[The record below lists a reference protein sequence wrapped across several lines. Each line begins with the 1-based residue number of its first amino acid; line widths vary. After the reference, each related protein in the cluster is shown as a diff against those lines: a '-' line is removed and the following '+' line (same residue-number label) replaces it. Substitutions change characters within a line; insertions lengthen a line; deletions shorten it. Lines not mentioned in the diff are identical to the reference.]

1 MRIITIKGAP
11 SRLIALENENPNQRY
26 RIAPSA
32 DDCGRPYTVTINTH
46 LPPKSRISMVRNILP
61 TFPRRRISVLLAGIL
76 LTPIAIAAD
85 AMPAPA
91 LSTLGLSGG
100 LNIPTARLLPAGT
113 LEAQA
118 NNYYDRR
125 YAANVKN
132 GYNLLLGLPLLPY
145 TEFSGRLAEY
155 PSKTSRQTDTIVDQF
170 VIRDLSANLKLQLPR
185 LLDRQPDIA
194 IGMTDIGGGAV
205 NFRSKFGVV
214 TQRLGPL
221 HVTAGYG
228 KGPQKLDGAFGGVE
242 WTLATSGFSLLAEH
256 DGSDPAIGARYASPE
271 IGRHGFRIIA
281 SAQRSIGAKSNG
293 VETDRNAYALALQIP
308 LENASWRPG
317 ANTKPASD
325 NAQIMSEHQ
334 QTSNV
339 APEAKPA
346 STSSRPSPAT
356 DLKPQQT
363 AVAPIKMPPPQNR
376 PAEAIADKDV
386 MLRNVRQRLITA
398 GLERISVGQSKQDWV
413 IEFENHRY
421 ATNETDALGI
431 VLGVAASEAP
441 TEVKRIRVVMKKA
454 NLAIAEIS
462 ISAAEFRRFLAGE
475 PGNGARASLQMHTG
489 AQYDRGDVHWLEQG
503 NEHSL
508 SRIMI
513 EPRLNSFI
521 ATEVG
526 VYDYSLGLNKQ
537 IIVPLWQGAEFSA
550 NHINR
555 ASESENL
562 RPGGIYTS
570 SRIKPGWQ
578 SAALNQMW
586 WLGSRLLNVSS
597 IGGYNYDYR
606 GLQQESTFFVPNRP
620 DVARLR
626 ANRFVTSNKGLP
638 DLRSSQFSYRW
649 VSPDPSLWV
658 EIGYNRYISR
668 DKGPFAE
675 IKHYFGDVAASV
687 FYKRSEIAS
696 FAGFSLTIP
705 LTPRKGM
712 QPGWVQLSGPD
723 SFSHDVAT
731 SVASTGESNLVN
743 LVATQNTAYP
753 YSATRFVLNQGRFSE
768 AYFKDQLPRMRDAY
782 STYAQH

>member
-1 MRIITIKGAP
+1 
-11 SRLIALENENPNQRY
+11 
-26 RIAPSA
+26 
-32 DDCGRPYTVTINTH
+32 
-46 LPPKSRISMVRNILP
+46 MVRNTLP
-61 TFPRRRISVLLAGIL
+61 TFPRRRIPALLAGIL

-185 LLDRQPDIA
+185 LQDRQPDIA

-293 VETDRNAYALALQIP
+293 VELDRNTYAFALQIP

-317 ANTKPASD
+317 AATRTAND
-325 NAQIMSEHQ
+325 NAQPMPEHRQ
-334 QTSNV
+334 AANM
-339 APEAKPA
+339 
-346 STSSRPSPAT
+346 SPAATPT
-356 DLKPQQT
+356 DLKSPPS
-363 AVAPIKMPPPQNR
+363 AVVPIDMPPPQNR
-376 PAEAIADKDV
+376 PVELMADKEV
-386 MLRNVRQRLITA
+386 MLRKVRQRLMAA
-398 GLERISVGQSKQDWV
+398 GLERISVGHSGQDWV

-421 ATNETDALGI
+421 ATNEADALGI
-431 VLGVAASEAP
+431 VLGVAAREAP
-441 TEVKRIRVVMKKA
+441 TEVKRIRAVMKKA

-462 ISAAEFRRFLAGE
+462 VPAADFRRWLAGE
-475 PGNGARASLQMHTG
+475 SGNAARAGLQMHTG
-489 AQYDRGDVHWLEQG
+489 AQYDRSNVHWLEQG
-503 NEHSL
+503 NEHGQ

-513 EPRLNSFI
+513 EPRLNSFV

-555 ASESENL
+555 VSESENL
-562 RPGGIYTS
+562 RPDGIYTS
-570 SRIKPGWQ
+570 SRIKSGWQ

-586 WLGSRLLNVSS
+586 WLGPRLLNVSS

-606 GLQQESTFFVPNRP
+606 GLQQESTFFVPNRA

-626 ANRFVTSNKGLP
+626 VNRFVTGSKGLP
-638 DLRSSQFSYRW
+638 DLSSSQFSYRW
-649 VSPDPSLWV
+649 VAPDPALWV
-658 EIGYNRYISR
+658 EVGYNRYLSR
-668 DKGPFAE
+668 DRGPFAE

-705 LTPRKGM
+705 LTPRQGM

-731 SVASTGESNLVN
+731 SVASASESNLVN

-753 YSATRFVLNQGRFSE
+753 YSTTRLVLNQGRFSE
-768 AYFKDQLPRMRDAY
+768 AYFKEQLARMRDAY
-782 STYAQH
+782 LAYATRD